1 MGSIFKKVKKIVKK
15 VTSPISKVFKK
26 VGKGIADAGKKVWG
40 GIKRIGGEALKAY
53 GKISQKLGPIG
64 MIGVSMAMPYLLGAF
79 GATGGGLWTNFGKMA
94 FKGQQSMNPFFK
106 AMGHVGKGVYNSGNF
121 VGGTYRGITQT
132 IGKAFGSF
140 AEGNVS
146 EGFANF
152 WKGTSEVISGKS
164 GMGTGNFLN
173 TGGVGLGNV
182 NVYNSFMDDITSES
196 MKPLLNK
203 LSPDAMKYHRT
214 VVNTMGLDDRQA
226 MQYITKNGVSMNN
239 KNQYFLDKSLSSD
252 WKFTAPV
259 DPVGASNFQSDFMYT
274 GSNLNKTGKALS
286 AQMENT
292 LGEGYKWKPKRKGD
306 VFQTQDSLMNKTVT
320 GSEILKAA
328 KDHLFNDNQDEELQY
343 AYGAGGY
350 NKVMTNSNY
359 LASNASKSE
368 GGLFLTEAQ
377 RKAQAELELNIS
389 GSTYG

>member
-15 VTSPISKVFKK
+15 VTSPISKVFNK
-26 VGKGIADAGKKVWG
+26 VGKGIADAGKKIWS

-79 GATGGGLWTNFGKMA
+79 GATGGGLWTSFGKMA

-106 AMGHVGKGVYNSGNF
+106 AMGHLGKGVYNSGNF
-121 VGGTYRGITQT
+121 VGGTYRCITQT
-132 IGKAFGSF
+132 ISKAFGSISQ
-140 AEGNVS
+140 GNVS

-164 GMGTGNFLN
+164 GMGTGKFLN
-173 TGGVGLGNV
+173 TGGGGLGNV
-182 NVYNSFMDDITSES
+182 NVYNAYMDDITTEY
-196 MKPLLNK
+196 MKPMLDKLN
-203 LSPDAMKYHRT
+203 PDALKYHRT

-226 MQYITKNGVSMNN
+226 MGYITKNGVNLGPDN
-239 KNQYFLDKSLSSD
+239 KYFLDKSLSTD
-252 WKFTAPV
+252 WKFSAP
-259 DPVGASNFQSDFMYT
+259 PSMSGTSAQSAYSYT
-274 GSNLNKTGKALS
+274 GSNLDKTAKAFS
-286 AQMENT
+286 AQMDNT

-306 VFQTQDSLMNKTVT
+306 IFQTQDSLMNKTIT

-328 KDHLFNDNQDEELQY
+328 KDHLFNDNQDDELQY
-343 AYGAGGY
+343 AYAGSNGY

-359 LASNASKSE
+359 LASQASKSE

-377 RKAQAELELNIS
+377 RKAQEELQLNIS
-389 GSTYG
+389 GSA

>member
-1 MGSIFKKVKKIVKK
+1 MGSIFKKIKKTV
-15 VTSPISKVFKK
+15 SKIRNPLGKLFKK
-26 VGKGIADAGKKVWG
+26 VGKGIAKLGGKVWKG
-40 GIKRIGGEALKAY
+40 VKDLGVKAFQAY

-121 VGGTYRGITQT
+121 AGGTYRGITQT

-152 WKGTSEVISGKS
+152 WKGTSDVISGKS
-164 GMGTGNFLN
+164 GMGTGKFLN

-182 NVYNSFMDDITSES
+182 NAYNSFMDDITSES

-203 LSPDAMKYHRT
+203 LSPNAMKYHRT
-214 VVNTMGLDDRQA
+214 VVNSMGLDDRQA
-226 MQYITKNGVSMNN
+226 MQYITKNGVSINN

-252 WKFTAPV
+252 WKFS
-259 DPVGASNFQSDFMYT
+259 ASPAQSGIKAGHNYNYT
-274 GSNLNKTGKALS
+274 GSNLTKTGKALS
-286 AQMENT
+286 EQMENT

-306 VFQTQDSLMNKTVT
+306 VFQTQDSLMKKTVT

-328 KDHLFNDNQDEELQY
+328 KDNLFGGDNQDDELQY
-343 AYGAGGY
+343 AGAGAY

-359 LASNASKSE
+359 LASQANKSE

-377 RKAQAELELNIS
+377 RKAQEELELNIS
-389 GSTYG
+389 GSNYP